1 MGRYFIF
8 VVVLLLAAC
17 TRQLLPFEKETV
29 SSSDLVRPPWE
40 TLVKAGPGADK
51 DIDYETLDGP
61 DAQLTNAPTPP
72 GAVEEPDVPQ
82 QAEEAPPPEK
92 ASVGKKSKKVVA
104 IKSVAV
110 PRVSG
115 AKGKGNAELTKAMR
129 DVLRESGW
137 PVLEGPREDAVVI
150 RGKVTLGAVKGDLQN
165 VKIKWSV
172 ATADGQKLGDVD
184 QSNDV
189 PAGSLDSS
197 WGENARYASEAA
209 AEGIFKLIQGYR

>member
-1 MGRYFIF
+1 MSRLFLIF
-8 VVVLLLAAC
+8 ALCLAAC
-17 TRQLLPFEKETV
+17 TSQRLPFEKETV

-40 TLVKAGPGADK
+40 TLVKAGPGAEK

-61 DAQLTNAPTPP
+61 NAVQLENTATPP
-72 GAVEEPDVPQ
+72 AAVEAGAPSQ
-82 QAEEAPPPEK
+82 QAEETQPPPK
-92 ASVGKKSKKVVA
+92 TSAKKGKKAVA

-110 PRVSG
+110 PAVLG
-115 AKGKGNAELTKAMR
+115 AKGKGNTELTRAMR
-129 DVLRESGW
+129 NVLRESGW
-137 PVLEGPREDAVVI
+137 PVLEGPREDAIII
-150 RGKVTLGAVKGDLQN
+150 RGKVSLGAIKGDLQN
-165 VKIKWSV
+165 VKIKWV
-172 ATADGQKLGDVD
+172 VTTPDGKRLGDVD